1 MAPGRGSAGKR
12 KEPAGTGSAAATCI
26 DERLMATKVIRN
38 NKILQSLGVN
48 AVAALLNGSIAQAH
62 KGNGRE
68 ESDPLFEQTADD
80 DIDEGL
86 LDKGS
91 VHEYRTIST
100 PTTTTS
106 AVASRGSKRVIAPAV
121 EDQPTRLTR
130 KKSRQLSST
139 EGGLG
144 GGTLRA
150 TTPEAYAEDAIQAP
164 DCPATVD
171 DQIGMP
177 NEDEVDHTVQVNR
190 GRSMGKDLE
199 RMSRGLC
206 SRIPVHV
213 VEGKKRPE
221 APIQAAKL
229 ASEGGIILRQHF
241 PILPHWKEYKKD
253 QSLIQ
258 DYLGKV
264 GGHFTMDI
272 NNKAVTDACSDILK
286 SGQRQMRYKLKKKFF
301 DGVPANKVRTTSPL
315 NTMSDEHWRDLVSMW
330 SDPKHLDWC
339 MKNKENHEKVQLQQ
353 MTGSRCY
360 IAHCHAVKQEKY
372 KDVNPTALDLFKACH
387 FSNKRGYSEPVK
399 KAIAD
404 MEAKLAELPQDGQEP
419 KSPSKV
425 VSEVLPNSK
434 FLTNMGIESAA
445 PKRSTKPAVAARVQE
460 LETELESEK
469 QGSARLQDKVDTQ
482 QEEMDDMK
490 KKMQVSDEEIAALKK
505 SSEETNSLLRR
516 LLSLN
521 KV

>member
-100 PTTTTS
+100 TTTTS

-150 TTPEAYAEDAIQAP
+150 TTPEACAEDAIQAP

-315 NTMSDEHWRDLVSMW
+315 NTMSDEHWRDVVR
-330 SDPKHLDWC
+330 PETLDWC
-339 MKNKENHEKVQLQQ
+339 MKNKENREKVQLQQ

-469 QGSARLQDKVDTQ
+469 QGSACLQDKVDTQ

-490 KKMQVSDEEIAALKK
+490 KKMQVSDEEIAALK